1 MPGASSREP
10 RLTQNPTDTE
20 RCPGIF
26 SVSTRVP
33 HGRTVRMMTAPSA
46 SSWTVWVKPLAG
58 SVSGYA
64 RRRASSGDP
73 CSSGPPAFR
82 GR

>member
-26 SVSTRVP
+26 SVSTLVP
-33 HGRTVRMMTAPSA
+33 HGRTVRMITAPSA
-46 SSWTVWVKPLAG
+46 SSCTTWVKPGACA
-58 SVSGYA
+58 VA
-64 RRRASSGDP
+64 E
-73 CSSGPPAFR
+73 
-82 GR
+82 